1 MRKFLIFFSSLLL
14 LITLT
19 TFNPNNI
26 DTSFQLFKIENIE
39 IKNLKIL
46 DKKKIR
52 NSFYN
57 ELIGAN
63 LLIID
68 ERKIKKIS
76 HDNDL
81 IDYIEFKKIYP
92 SKIQIIIHEKET
104 IAIINNKRNKFYL
117 IKNGEEIKFFKNKIL
132 EELPNIFGE
141 QKNFLKIYNALKEI
155 GFPVSEIRSFYYFDI
170 GRWDIMLKNN
180 KVIKL
185 PVENFLKSLE
195 NYLELNQK
203 SSFEKY
209 FIFDYR
215 IKDQLILN

>member
-170 GRWDIMLKNN
+170 GRWDIILKNN